1 MKKKTAFI
9 TGIAGFAGSYLA
21 EELLDNGYRVAGALY
36 PGESTKNID
45 KIKKG
50 LTLLKLDILNQD
62 KCNSVT
68 SKIKPD
74 FIFHLAAMASV
85 GKSFS
90 MERMTYRVNIE
101 GTLNILQAAK
111 YSKKPP
117 KVVFV
122 SSSDCYG
129 IIKPKSSTVTENN
142 PLNPISPYGI
152 SKVTAEQLSHY
163 YYRQFNI
170 PVLIARSFNHCGP
183 RQAESF
189 VVPDFA
195 KQVAEIELGI
205 KKPVMS
211 VGDLSTKRDLSDVR
225 DIVRGYRLM
234 AEKGKPGRVY
244 QLCSGKAI
252 AISSVL
258 KTLTSFS
265 SKKIDIEIDKN
276 RFRKNDIPVLRGS
289 NKRAVQ
295 ELGFKS
301 RYKLKE
307 SLSDT
312 YEYWLNELSSQKI

>member
-21 EELLDNGYRVAGALY
+21 EELLDKNYNVTGALY
-36 PGESTKNID
+36 PGESTKNL
-45 KIKKG
+45 KAIKNE
-50 LTLLKLDILNQD
+50 LTLLKLDILNSD
-62 KCNSVT
+62 KCNKVA
-68 SKIKPD
+68 SKINPNY
-74 FIFHLAAMASV
+74 IFHLAAMASV

-90 MERMTYRVNIE
+90 LERMTYRVNIE
-101 GTLNILQAAK
+101 GTLNILRAAK
-111 YSKKPP
+111 HLKKPP
-117 KVVFV
+117 TVVFV

-129 IIKPKSSTVTENN
+129 IIKPKSSTVTEDY
-142 PLNPISPYGI
+142 PLNPISPYAI
-152 SKVTAEQLSHY
+152 SKVTAERLCLFY
-163 YYRQFNI
+163 YKQYNLPI
-170 PVLIARSFNHCGP
+170 MIARSFNHCGP

-225 DIVRGYRLM
+225 DIVRGYRLIS
-234 AEKGKPGRVY
+234 ENGKPGRIY
-244 QLCSGKAI
+244 QLCSGKAV

-258 KTLTSFS
+258 KTLTGFS
-265 SKKIDIEIDKN
+265 SKKINIKIDKT
-276 RFRKNDIPVLRGS
+276 RFRKNDIPILRGS
-289 NKRAVQ
+289 NKRVVQ

-312 YEYWLNELSSQKI
+312 YKYWLNELSAH

>member
-21 EELLDNGYRVAGALY
+21 QELLDNDYKVAGALY
-36 PGESTKNID
+36 PRESTQNIEEIKNS
-45 KIKKG
+45 
-50 LTLLKLDILNQD
+50 LTLVKLDILKPD
-62 KCNSVT
+62 KCNKIV
-68 SKIKPD
+68 SKIRPD
-74 FIFHLAAMASV
+74 YIFHLAAMASV

-90 MERMTYRVNIE
+90 MERMTYRVNVE
-101 GTLNILQAAK
+101 GTLNILQAAMNQ
-111 YSKKPP
+111 KKPP
-117 KVVFV
+117 KVVYV

-129 IIKPKSSTVTENN
+129 IIKPKGITVTEDY

-152 SKVTAEQLSHY
+152 SKATTEWHCHY
-163 YYRQFNI
+163 YFRQYNLPI
-170 PVLIARSFNHCGP
+170 VISRSFNHCGP
-183 RQAESF
+183 KQAENF

-195 KQVAEIELGI
+195 HQVAKIELGL
-205 KKPVMS
+205 KKPTMS

-234 AEKGKPGRVY
+234 AEKGEPGRTY
-244 QLCSGKAI
+244 QLCSGKAV

-258 KTLTSFS
+258 KTLISFS
-265 SKKIDIEIDKN
+265 SKKINVKIDKS
-276 RFRKNDIPVLRGS
+276 RFRKNDIPILRGS

-295 ELGFKS
+295 ELGYKT

-312 YEYWLNELSSQKI
+312 YKYWLDKISTQ